1 MEILSSIFYKF
12 FSFINFYFFSG
23 SSLKLRKLAKIHNG
37 DSIYSSA
44 SMFSAAYVK
53 VIFHDIID
61 YKNFIIDV
69 ILNSDDIKNWDF
81 YFATVLENNNIV
93 ATFHYSN
100 DEKLPDV
107 LSKKYIDLALYS
119 LDIFSNIV
127 ESNNILEMKVESNTV
142 IILNGYSYYISGP
155 NKSTTITKDG
165 KKLVIKNESYCLLS
179 NSCFEVL
186 KRMIEKISYQNKILY
201 NIDLDL
207 NNLKSFK

>member
-23 SSLKLRKLAKIHNG
+23 SSLKLRKLAKVHNG

-44 SMFSAAYVK
+44 SLIIPAYVK

-61 YKNFIIDV
+61 YKNFIRDV

-100 DEKLPDV
+100 DEKLPYV

-142 IILNGYSYYISGP
+142 ITLNGYSYYISGP

-207 NNLKSFK
+207 DNLKSFK

>member
-23 SSLKLRKLAKIHNG
+23 SSLKLRKLAKVHNG

-44 SMFSAAYVK
+44 SLIIPAYVK

-61 YKNFIIDV
+61 YKNFIRDV
-69 ILNSDDIKNWDF
+69 ILNSSDIKNWDF

-127 ESNNILEMKVESNTV
+127 ESNNILEMKVENNTV
-142 IILNGYSYYISGP
+142 ITLNGYSYYISGP
-155 NKSTTITKDG
+155 NKSTTITKDD
-165 KKLVIKNESYCLLS
+165 KKLVTKNESYCLLS

-186 KRMIEKISYQNKILY
+186 KHMIEKISHQNKILY

-207 NNLKSFK
+207 DNLKSFK

>member
-23 SSLKLRKLAKIHNG
+23 SSLKLRKLAKVHNG

-44 SMFSAAYVK
+44 SLIIPAYVK

-61 YKNFIIDV
+61 YKNFIRDV

-100 DEKLPDV
+100 DEKLPYV

-127 ESNNILEMKVESNTV
+127 ESNNISEMEVKNNTV
-142 IILNGYSYYISGP
+142 ITLNGYSYYISGP
-155 NKSTTITKDG
+155 NKSTTITKDD

-207 NNLKSFK
+207 DNLKSFK

>member
-12 FSFINFYFFSG
+12 FSFINFCFFSG
-23 SSLKLRKLAKIHNG
+23 SSLKLRKLAKVHNG
-37 DSIYSSA
+37 DSIYSSV
-44 SMFSAAYVK
+44 SLISPAYVK

-61 YKNFIIDV
+61 YKDFIRDV
-69 ILNSDDIKNWDF
+69 ILSSDDIKNWDF
-81 YFATVLENNNIV
+81 YLATVLENNNIV
-93 ATFHYSN
+93 ATFYYSN

-142 IILNGYSYYISGP
+142 TALNGYSYYISGP

-207 NNLKSFK
+207 DNLKSFK

>member
-23 SSLKLRKLAKIHNG
+23 SSLKLRKLAKVHNG
-37 DSIYSSA
+37 DSVYFSA
-44 SMFSAAYVK
+44 SMVSTAYVK

-61 YKNFIIDV
+61 YKNFIRDV
-69 ILNSDDIKNWDF
+69 ILNSEDIKNWDF

-100 DEKLPDV
+100 DEKLPYV

-127 ESNNILEMKVESNTV
+127 ESNNILEMKVENNTV
-142 IILNGYSYYISGP
+142 IALNGYSYYISGP

-186 KRMIEKISYQNKILY
+186 KRVIEKISYQNKILY
-201 NIDLDL
+201 NIDLNLD
-207 NNLKSFK
+207 NLKSFK

>member
-23 SSLKLRKLAKIHNG
+23 SSLKLRKLAKVHNG
-37 DSIYSSA
+37 DSVYSSA
-44 SMFSAAYVK
+44 SMFSTAYVK
-53 VIFHDIID
+53 VIFYDIID
-61 YKNFIIDV
+61 YKDFIRDV

-142 IILNGYSYYISGP
+142 ITLSGYSYYISGP

-165 KKLVIKNESYCLLS
+165 KKLVIKNESYCSLS

-207 NNLKSFK
+207 DNLKSFK

>member
-1 MEILSSIFYKF
+1 MGFLFCYCF
-12 FSFINFYFFSG
+12 
-23 SSLKLRKLAKIHNG
+23 R
-37 DSIYSSA
+37 
-44 SMFSAAYVK
+44 
-53 VIFHDIID
+53 
-61 YKNFIIDV
+61 
-69 ILNSDDIKNWDF
+69 
-81 YFATVLENNNIV
+81 NNNIV
-93 ATFHYSN
+93 AIFHYSN

-127 ESNNILEMKVESNTV
+127 ESNNILEMKVENNTV
-142 IILNGYSYYISGP
+142 ITLNGYSYYISGP

-186 KRMIEKISYQNKILY
+186 KRIIEKISYQNKILY

-207 NNLKSFK
+207 DNLKSLK

>member
-1 MEILSSIFYKF
+1 MEIFSSIFYKF

-23 SSLKLRKLAKIHNG
+23 SSLKLRKLAKVHNG

-44 SMFSAAYVK
+44 SMLSTAYVK

-61 YKNFIIDV
+61 YKNFIRDV

-127 ESNNILEMKVESNTV
+127 ESNNILEMKVENNTV
-142 IILNGYSYYISGP
+142 ITLSGYSYYISGP
-155 NKSTTITKDG
+155 NKSTTITKDD

-186 KRMIEKISYQNKILY
+186 KHMIEKISYQNKILY

-207 NNLKSFK
+207 DNLKSFK